1 MRIVLIGIGILSLI
15 LGIIGIFLP
24 ILPTA
29 PFLLLSAAC
38 FSRSS
43 RRMHRRLL
51 LMPYAGKVI
60 DDYEQGRGVSRKAKT
75 SALLM
80 LWGGMTTS
88 AILVA
93 PPWWVLAIMGAT
105 AIIASVIIVRLPKAV
120 EPAYKP
126 LVVDDAETTGQG
138 K

>member
-1 MRIVLIGIGILSLI
+1 
-15 LGIIGIFLP
+15 
-24 ILPTA
+24 
-29 PFLLLSAAC
+29 
-38 FSRSS
+38 
-43 RRMHRRLL
+43 
-51 LMPYAGKVI
+51 MPYAGKVI

-80 LWGGMTTS
+80 LWVGMTTS

-93 PPWWVLAIMGAT
+93 PPWWALAMMGAT

-120 EPAYKP
+120 EPAVKP
-126 LVVDDAETTGQG
+126 LVVVDSETSGQE